1 MSRKNTSQ
9 RDSGRK
15 KRKLDNDDSD
25 EISLSRNLDLCIDFG
40 FQEAK
45 DSQTSLEG
53 YKDLFGEVIPPDE
66 PVSNEGAK
74 NKLIKK
80 TPRKKKKP
88 NEELFDTPTRPKR
101 VFICTPRF
109 IRVMEEARKELY
121 ECMAG
126 SMRSSKVSVVS
137 TDSLNVSGVQHLQ
150 DSPQTSINNESKIN
164 AGNNDN
170 DKKSQQVFEGVVAFI
185 DYKIDNERCDSSF
198 SERLINMGAKVEKT
212 FNRKVTH
219 VLFCDGYRSTYNK
232 AVERNIPLVSARWM
246 EYSYLAKKM
255 QDPADYP
262 PVDMEKY
269 TKTPS
274 RNIKIPKYAK
284 YKKKLGSHNVK
295 RDNLVQSK
303 CDNLG
308 MNLNNGNEEK
318 CPVTET
324 PQKTTVNQEK
334 YAKYKKKLGSHNVKR
349 DNLVQSK
356 CDNLGMN
363 LNNGN
368 EEKCPI
374 TESPQKTTVNQEYDF
389 YKSIDVVKILSNQ
402 LRKELNND
410 VGPVPDAEVD
420 EFGVPM
426 SIRILRK
433 FLTPDGKEN
442 TIFKELNN
450 EISKIEDRLNL
461 NFQARK
467 KFRKLLFPSDKD
479 LNNIEDSDFPSQTK
493 DSDSGIMPL
502 NSMIIQTPK
511 VSLADDDAVLQS
523 IAYTGMIKSEAKI
536 LKASIK
542 NLGKF
547 IFHSKVK
554 PTTTYLIT
562 KSQSNQ
568 SLDIVFAMAYGCFI
582 VSEDWVHKS
591 YSIGRW
597 LSHQEYLI
605 SDLSEPVKHFQIRRH
620 STFGSE
626 LKFNIFDDVGRIYI
640 SDSCES
646 PAKLLRRLVHACGGL
661 CTNTESNANV
671 VVGYTLQMKNNIHEK
686 WILDCITQGI
696 LLNKCQYNLVNSNE

>member
-324 PQKTTVNQEK
+324 
-334 YAKYKKKLGSHNVKR
+334 
-349 DNLVQSK
+349 
-356 CDNLGMN
+356 
-363 LNNGN
+363 
-368 EEKCPI
+368 
-374 TESPQKTTVNQEYDF
+374 PQKTTVNQEYDF